1 MARRKERIDRPV
13 KVLSDDIYALA
24 SIRNMLYLAAPRVL
38 PSLLLLLLPLLAP
51 GAYFQRVIT
60 LAALYALLALS
71 WDFLERS
78 IGAVSLG
85 QSLFFG
91 VGGYLAGVFNVTL
104 GLSPFWALLLST
116 GVGAVICTV
125 LLFPCLPLRGI
136 YFAMT
141 TLVYPLLL
149 SRIIEATGLL
159 GGTDGL
165 VGIAPFANAWVEQYL
180 VLGVLLGAS
189 FSLSRLLSTD
199 FGVTLSAIGDDDQTV
214 RACGINITLY
224 KISAVAIA
232 SAVGAFAGAYF
243 SFLYMFV
250 GLSAFSL
257 ELSILPI
264 ACAVVGGMRTLI
276 GPVIGAFILVPL
288 AEGARDLGTLR
299 IVFYSLLLAGLILF
313 KPEGLLNYLRR
324 KYQQV
329 ERWVEV

>member
-1 MARRKERIDRPV
+1 
-13 KVLSDDIYALA
+13 
-24 SIRNMLYLAAPRVL
+24 
-38 PSLLLLLLPLLAP
+38 
-51 GAYFQRVIT
+51 
-60 LAALYALLALS
+60 
-71 WDFLERS
+71 
-78 IGAVSLG
+78 
-85 QSLFFG
+85 
-91 VGGYLAGVFNVTL
+91 
-104 GLSPFWALLLST
+104 
-116 GVGAVICTV
+116 
-125 LLFPCLPLRGI
+125 
-136 YFAMT
+136 
-141 TLVYPLLL
+141 LL